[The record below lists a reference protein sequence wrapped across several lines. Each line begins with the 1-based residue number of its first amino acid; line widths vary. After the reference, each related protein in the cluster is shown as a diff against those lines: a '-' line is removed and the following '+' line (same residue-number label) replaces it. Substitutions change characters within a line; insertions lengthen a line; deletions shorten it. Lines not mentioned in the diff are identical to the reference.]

1 MSREHYEELVK
12 TNRMPGTGETTTS
25 PTMLFSESYEGV
37 LVQFKVKRGTIDELR
52 SIGVSDGHPLI
63 NQHFGKMPNNQDI
76 GGGWNTSKARFKVET
91 LLSSKKKQINIS
103 LGKGEALDRFNS
115 NIIEF
120 KKIKDIEL

>member
-1 MSREHYEELVK
+1 MFFSEDEDVLFVLNIDRLPSKEEL
-12 TNRMPGTGETTTS
+12 NNEAPIIYS
-25 PTMLFSESYEGV
+25 I
-37 LVQFKVKRGTIDELR
+37 RG
-52 SIGVSDGHPLI
+52 GLI
-63 NQHFGKMPNNQDI
+63 NNQHFGKMPNNQDI

-91 LLSSKKKQINIS
+91 LLSSKKKRINIS

>member
-1 MSREHYEELVK
+1 MKLFAAHKSKR
-12 TNRMPGTGETTTS
+12 GTGETTTS
-25 PTMLFSESYEGV
+25 PTISFSESYEGV

-63 NQHFGKMPNNQDI
+63 NEQFGKMPSKQDI

-91 LLSSKKKQINIS
+91 LWRNMRKQVNIS

-120 KKIKDIEL
+120 RKIKDIEQ

>member
-1 MSREHYEELVK
+1 
-12 TNRMPGTGETTTS
+12 MPGTGETTTS

>member
-1 MSREHYEELVK
+1 M
-12 TNRMPGTGETTTS
+12 
-25 PTMLFSESYEGV
+25 
-37 LVQFKVKRGTIDELR
+37 
-52 SIGVSDGHPLI
+52 
-63 NQHFGKMPNNQDI
+63 
-76 GGGWNTSKARFKVET
+76 SKARFKVET